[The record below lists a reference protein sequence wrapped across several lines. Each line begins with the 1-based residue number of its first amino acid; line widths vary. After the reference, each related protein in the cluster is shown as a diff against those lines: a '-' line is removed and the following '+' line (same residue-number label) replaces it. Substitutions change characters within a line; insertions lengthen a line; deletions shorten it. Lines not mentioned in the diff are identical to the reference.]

1 MPLPIPLLA
10 IGILCLIAGLL
21 ALILPET
28 LGRIL
33 PDQIASM
40 ENIIGDNSCK
50 RDSVNIEN
58 DTEEKKLTDGQ
69 ILREKL
75 FSEDWVDAG
84 NGILVNF
91 VENKN
96 IE

>member
-1 MPLPIPLLA
+1 MPLSIPLLA
-10 IGILCLIAGLL
+10 IGTLCLIAGLL

-33 PDQIASM
+33 PDRIASM
-40 ENIIGDNSCK
+40 ENIIGDNNCK

-58 DTEEKKLTDGQ
+58 DAEKNLTDGQ

-91 VENKN
+91 MENKN